1 MINLEDE
8 KWDVVF
14 IGIRG
19 TSAVDKYEYKIRS
32 EEIKSLIAKGE
43 YAEAAAIADT
53 IDWRRVKSVM
63 MLCTISDL
71 YKINRRLEDAKDM
84 LLLAYDRH
92 PGGRSIVY
100 SLCEIS
106 IKMGALVEALGYYTE
121 FVQVAPKDS
130 GRYVLK
136 YKLFEAQEVT
146 LEERIEVLE
155 ELKSKDY
162 SEKWAYELAY
172 LYHRVGLGTKCV
184 EECDELVL
192 WFGDGKYV
200 RKALELKQLHEPLT
214 SEQQEKYDRMKMPAE
229 IAEEQ
234 EPADENDDTE
244 DESYLLNAP
253 TREIPQKELD
263 IQVKVMNVGQ
273 YDTIN
278 MQRALAENMKEIL
291 EDAVP
296 EAESE
301 PLPEADPESGEQEPE
316 ISDTGMF
323 DLPDAED
330 EEIEDEEELV
340 ENIEESIVTGET
352 KVEEVFFGETDEIG
366 EISSDTTGRRV
377 LEEMKRETQEEVF
390 VEVLVE
396 APDEVSAEEPEEVPG
411 EMSEGAPNEVSVEV
425 PAETP
430 GEVAAQESSTT
441 APIINFFTGKPSK
454 FDNMLGME
462 YDGQLN
468 IVMPDSEQVEKQIT
482 GQLQLEDV
490 LLEWEKMKKDSEQK
504 RMEAVRQRVLEQTGS
519 MFTEFDAA
527 VKDGLLEQLENSNI
541 DEEDS
546 EEASGDLEVL
556 EGEET
561 AELLDESV
569 DTEIEEGL
577 EEIVEDA
584 VTEEMETTEAEV
596 TAEEADGESAEGV
609 VELPSDV
616 QEAETSEEVEAETE
630 SEEAEAAEE
639 AAESEEA
646 ETAEEETAEEE
657 TASTEAEA
665 AEEAASTEGKA
676 AEEAASTEA
685 EAAEEAA
692 STEAEAAEEAARTEA
707 ENAEEKRES
716 ETAKTAEGDSG
727 RPVGESGAEDTED
740 VVENSEKETEKTGE
754 KSSKAEDKQSSKE
767 KESETDKGSKVREL
781 SEEEQKLFGSYTQNR
796 KTREQIVH
804 AIDNVSMAAYTG
816 NVIIT
821 GGEGA
826 DTLTLAKNLIKEIQQ
841 TDSNFSGKIA
851 KISGKALNRKEM
863 GPILERLQNGALIVQ
878 NGGDLNEETVGKLR
892 SALEQEHN
900 GLVVLLEGTKKSVNK
915 LLKANAGL
923 TECFNI
929 RIDIEELDND
939 SLVEYGKKYAREQEY
954 SIDDFGMLALHT
966 RIAERQTSDHAVTVG
981 EVKELVDGAIARAN
995 RKTFNH
1001 FIDILVAK
1009 RYDEE
1014 DMIIL
1019 REKDFM

>member
-1 MINLEDE
+1 M
-8 KWDVVF
+8 
-14 IGIRG
+14 
-19 TSAVDKYEYKIRS
+19 DKYEYKVRS
-32 EEIKSLIAKGE
+32 EEIKALIAKGE
-43 YAEAAAIADT
+43 YAEAASIADT

-100 SLCEIS
+100 SLCELS
-106 IKMGALVEALGYYTE
+106 IKMGEFVEALGYYKE

-184 EECDELVL
+184 EECDELIL

-200 RKALELKQLHEPLT
+200 QKALELKQLHEPL
-214 SEQQEKYDRMKMPAE
+214 SAGQQEKYYRMKMPAE
-229 IAEEQ
+229 TMPEPETVEEAAYMEE
-234 EPADENDDTE
+234 EPD
-244 DESYLLNAP
+244 LLSAP

-278 MQRALAENMKEIL
+278 MQRELAENMKEL
-291 EDAVP
+291 W
-296 EAESE
+296 AESVQAQE
-301 PLPEADPESGEQEPE
+301 PAALPEQNFVISESEDDPAA
-316 ISDTGMF
+316 SDTGMF
-323 DLPDAED
+323 DLPD
-330 EEIEDEEELV
+330 DEEEEMEEV
-340 ENIEESIVTGET
+340 EAGDAEEEIAAAGEI
-352 KVEEVFFGETDEIG
+352 KVEEVFFGETG
-366 EISSDTTGRRV
+366 EMDTTGPRI
-377 LEEMKRETQEEVF
+377 LEEMKQETLKENQAHAASIERPIETPIEAAGSLEVS
-390 VEVLVE
+390 
-396 APDEVSAEEPEEVPG
+396 EVSADAVAEEKEVILPEAAEVPEETPK
-411 EMSEGAPNEVSVEV
+411 ETVE
-425 PAETP
+425 T
-430 GEVAAQESSTT
+430 
-441 APIINFFTGKPSK
+441 PIINFFTGKPSK

-462 YDGQLN
+462 YDGQIN
-468 IVMPDSEQVEKQIT
+468 MVMPDSEQIEKQIT

-490 LLEWEKMKKDSEQK
+490 LLEWEKMKKDNEQK
-504 RMEAVRQRVLEQTGS
+504 RMEAVRQHVLQQTGA

-527 VKDGLLEQLENSNI
+527 ARDGLLEQLEKSGA
-541 DEEDS
+541 EEDVQ
-546 EEASGDLEVL
+546 EEIADSLVIL
-556 EGEET
+556 EGEEAEEEA

-569 DTEIEEGL
+569 DTEIEEEL
-577 EEIVEDA
+577 EEISEETSEESA
-584 VTEEMETTEAEV
+584 EGTEETTEETVAEE
-596 TAEEADGESAEGV
+596 TAEEAAKEAGAE
-609 VELPSDV
+609 EA
-616 QEAETSEEVEAETE
+616 AETSEEAVEETE
-630 SEEAEAAEE
+630 KTTE
-639 AAESEEA
+639 
-646 ETAEEETAEEE
+646 ETAVEETAEEAAKEAGSEEAAEIAEEAVEEVEKTTEE
-657 TASTEAEA
+657 TAVEETAEEAAKEETEEAAKEA
-665 AEEAASTEGKA
+665 AEEVAEEAGETAEEVAEESDESEEPEESQEPEAEDKRDTKA
-676 AEEAASTEA
+676 AEKEAKS
-685 EAAEEAA
+685 AAE
-692 STEAEAAEEAARTEA
+692 
-707 ENAEEKRES
+707 
-716 ETAKTAEGDSG
+716 D
-727 RPVGESGAEDTED
+727 
-740 VVENSEKETEKTGE
+740 ETEKSQ
-754 KSSKAEDKQSSKE
+754 KKNVKE
-767 KESETDKGSKVREL
+767 KDSEGDKGSKVREL
-781 SEEEQKLFGSYTQNR
+781 SAEEQQLFGSYTQNR

-851 KISGKALNRKEM
+851 KISGEAMNRKEM
-863 GPILERLQNGALIVQ
+863 EPILDRLKNGALVIQ
-878 NGGDLNEETVGKLR
+878 NCGALNEETVGRLR
-892 SALEQEHN
+892 NSLEREHS
-900 GLVVLLEGTKKSVNK
+900 GLIILMEDNKKAVNK
-915 LLKANAGL
+915 LLKANARL
-923 TECFNI
+923 ADCFNI

-939 SLVEYGKKYAREQEY
+939 SLVEYGKKYAKEREY

-981 EVKELVDGAIARAN
+981 EVKELVDGAITRAN
-995 RKTFNH
+995 RKSLNH
-1001 FIDILVAK
+1001 FIDILLAK
-1009 RYDEE
+1009 RYDDE